1 MSSETSLSAQDALVA
16 LMMAVSLSDESVGTA
31 ELVTIEALVNNLPV
45 FANYDSDRM
54 QNVSKTVF
62 DLFEEEDGLDALFG
76 LVNQALPEKLHETA
90 YALCCD
96 VAAADGLLEQTELRM
111 LMEIRY
117 QLDIDRL
124 AAAAIERGARARH
137 ITL

>member
-45 FANYDSDRM
+45 FANYDADRM

-96 VAAADGLLEQTELRM
+96 VAAADGLLGQTELRM

-137 ITL
+137 ITF

>member
-45 FANYDSDRM
+45 FANYDADRM

-96 VAAADGLLEQTELRM
+96 VAAADGLLGQTELRM

-137 ITL
+137 IIL

>member
-1 MSSETSLSAQDALVA
+1 MRSETSISAQDALVA

-45 FANYDSDRM
+45 FANYDADRM

-96 VAAADGLLEQTELRM
+96 VAAADGLLGQTELRM

>member
-45 FANYDSDRM
+45 FANYDADRM

-76 LVNQALPEKLHETA
+76 LVNQALPEKLNETA

-96 VAAADGLLEQTELRM
+96 VAAADGLLGQTELRM

>member
-1 MSSETSLSAQDALVA
+1 MSSETSISAQDALVA

-45 FANYDSDRM
+45 FANYDADRM

-96 VAAADGLLEQTELRM
+96 VAAADGLLGQTELRM

>member
-45 FANYDSDRM
+45 FANYDADRM

-62 DLFEEEDGLDALFG
+62 DLFEEEDGLDAKDSKTSKFFPAFFF
-76 LVNQALPEKLHETA
+76 N
-90 YALCCD
+90 
-96 VAAADGLLEQTELRM
+96 
-111 LMEIRY
+111 
-117 QLDIDRL
+117 
-124 AAAAIERGARARH
+124 
-137 ITL
+137 

>member
-31 ELVTIEALVNNLPV
+31 ELVTIEALVNNLHV
-45 FANYDSDRM
+45 FANYDADRM

-96 VAAADGLLEQTELRM
+96 VAAADGLLGQTELRM

>member
-45 FANYDSDRM
+45 FANYDADRM